1 MSESDSDSDYI
12 EPAPKLNLNAS
23 KVVQKCEGGSKGP
36 RLLQQQI
43 AALHDVIKRSPDFDK
58 KHIALVSMPTGSGK
72 TGVIAC
78 LPYYLGTIK
87 SAESSELRYPFKN
100 PILVIAPSLAIRDQ
114 LAQELTVKHIE
125 SGPPFLIKRK
135 IVSKEQQARVLPV
148 AKIIEET
155 SEVKIRNF
163 FGAMKSL

>member
-12 EPAPKLNLNAS
+12 DPAPKLNLNAS

-43 AALHDVIKRSPDFDK
+43 AALRDVINRSPDFDK

-78 LPYYLGTIK
+78 LPYYLGTIIIK
-87 SAESSELRYPFKN
+87 SAESSELRYPFNN

-135 IVSKEQQARVLPV
+135 IVPKNQQSRVLPV

-155 SEVKIRNF
+155 SK
-163 FGAMKSL
+163 KSGTSSGL